1 MPRSELFTNDDSARA
16 YLEGVRWRYGMYC
29 PHCGSRTGAYK
40 IEARADSRRPARKG
54 LYKCKECRKQ
64 FTVTVGSIFED
75 SHIKLHVWLQAIHL
89 LCASKKGMS
98 AHQLHRMLGVT
109 YKSAWFMAHRIRYA
123 MTQQIFTTKLTGT
136 VEADET
142 FVGGYKRG
150 AQGGQGKVP
159 VLTILE
165 RGGTSRS
172 KITKVAGLGV
182 SQAVEANVDQSAR
195 IITDDHPSYR
205 KIRNSFAD
213 YHTVKHRLGEYARGS
228 VHTNTV
234 EGFFS
239 LLKRGI
245 FGIYHHVSPQH
256 LDRYLAEFDFRY
268 SSRKMD
274 DNLRTRFALAQA
286 NGKRLTYKDCRRHII
301 AKAKAQATSG
311 ETVSDSDSV

>member
-1 MPRSELFTNDDSARA
+1 MKNIFVDEDAARA
-16 YLEGVRWRYGMYC
+16 HLEGIRWRYGLYC

-40 IEARADSRRPARKG
+40 LHPRAESKRPARKG
-54 LYKCKECRKQ
+54 LFKCKDCRKQ

-98 AHQLHRMLGVT
+98 AHQLHRMLGVS

-123 MTQQIFTTKLTGT
+123 MAYPIFSTKLSGI

-142 FVGGYKRG
+142 YVGGYKAG
-150 AQGGQGKVP
+150 QQGGKGKTP
-159 VLTILE
+159 VLTIVE

-172 KITKVAGLGV
+172 SVAKHWGE
-182 SQAVEANVDQSAR
+182 SMRSAVEANVDENAQ
-195 IITDDHPSYR
+195 IITDDHSAYQGLR
-205 KIRNSFAD
+205 RSFED
-213 YHTVKHRLGEYARGS
+213 YHTVKHSLGEYVRGHI
-228 VHTNTV
+228 HTNTV

-256 LDRYLAEFDFRY
+256 LERYLAEFDFRY

-274 DNLRTRFALAQA
+274 DALRTRFAISKA
-286 NGKRLTYKDCRRHII
+286 NGKRLTYQDCRRHIV
-301 AKAKAQATSG
+301 AKKAKEQSARREAIP
-311 ETVSDSDSV
+311 DSDGV